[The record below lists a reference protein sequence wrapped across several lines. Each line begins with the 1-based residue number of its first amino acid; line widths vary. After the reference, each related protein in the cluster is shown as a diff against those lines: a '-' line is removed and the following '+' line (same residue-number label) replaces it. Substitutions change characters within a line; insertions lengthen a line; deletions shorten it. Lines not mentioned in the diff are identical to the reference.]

1 MGYPNDEIGNTLK
14 HNERG
19 IISMAN
25 NGPNT
30 GGSQFFFTF
39 NPTPSLDHVYSVFGQ
54 LIGGNEVLN
63 KLELIKTDIQDK
75 PIKNVR
81 ILNTIVF
88 KNPFTSSLI
97 KQKIKIE
104 EKKEIENAKGR
115 YQWNPK
121 GTLKAAKINP
131 TIGKYMKPKTCSL

>member
-104 EKKEIENAKGR
+104 EKKRN
-115 YQWNPK
+115 
-121 GTLKAAKINP
+121 
-131 TIGKYMKPKTCSL
+131 